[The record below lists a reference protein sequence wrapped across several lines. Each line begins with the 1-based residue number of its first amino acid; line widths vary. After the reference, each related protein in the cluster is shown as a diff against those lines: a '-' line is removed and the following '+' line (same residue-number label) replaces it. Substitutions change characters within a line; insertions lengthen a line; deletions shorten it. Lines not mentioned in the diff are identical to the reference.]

1 VTTADQKETGGM
13 THQDARMI
21 LALAAE
27 ANDEFVWNRVQTLQS
42 EMFAAGPVHI
52 KFAYF
57 GREGALQARPYITTS
72 WVTDADSMADIV
84 DRGRASCVCGCYVQ
98 IGDILEQALR
108 ETRQGPVQ
116 AVVIIGDH
124 FHGELDDAV
133 AIAKQL
139 HAAGT
144 RLFLFQQGC
153 SGPAERAFRILAEV
167 TGGAYFP
174 LNPHIERVAE
184 RLPGMLKAI
193 THFVIGGM
201 AALKARDNESAV
213 LLLEQMNAAGQ
224 IAKGAPQ
231 TDEA

>member
-1 VTTADQKETGGM
+1 M
-13 THQDARMI
+13 
-21 LALAAE
+21 
-27 ANDEFVWNRVQTLQS
+27 
-42 EMFAAGPVHI
+42 
-52 KFAYF
+52 
-57 GREGALQARPYITTS
+57 
-72 WVTDADSMADIV
+72 
-84 DRGRASCVCGCYVQ
+84 
-98 IGDILEQALR
+98 
-108 ETRQGPVQ
+108 
-116 AVVIIGDH
+116 VIIGDH